1 MKNLDDIIANAQ
13 SLMLNEDFWSKVDD
27 VEMSR
32 STNGKKSKGSGL
44 EIFKNNLND
53 VVRLKET
60 AAPKREKT
68 GNPVLDSFIDKPPM
82 TGINNPYQLNE
93 LNAIGSTQTNQQE
106 NRSYQ
111 SNTYTQTQNTTSIDY
126 NYIKYIV
133 EEAVKNAMSN
143 NVINESTGSNIIGMK
158 MSEGNKINFID
169 KKGNIYE
176 GVLKLKKK
184 APNK

>member
-13 SLMLNEDFWSKVDD
+13 SLMLNEDFWSKVDN

-32 STNGKKSKGSGL
+32 STNGKRSKGSGL
-44 EIFKNNLND
+44 EIFKNNLDD
-53 VVRLKET
+53 VVRLQET
-60 AAPKREKT
+60 TAPKREKT

-82 TGINNPYQLNE
+82 TGVNNPYQLNE
-93 LNAIGSTQTNQQE
+93 LNAIGSTQTKQPE

-111 SNTYTQTQNTTSIDY
+111 SNTHTQTQNTSIDY
-126 NYIKYIV
+126 NYIKYLV

-176 GVLKLKKK
+176 GILKLKKK